1 MRRLNGRLAL
11 IGRTAA
17 TRVLAAALAF
27 TTGLLSEL
35 VQSNEDIEISL
46 VIATGVRLLGAVDLG
61 RLGGRTCH
69 QMISGIDA
77 SRASAYSRT
86 P

>member
-35 VQSNEDIEISL
+35 VQSK
-46 VIATGVRLLGAVDLG
+46 R
-61 RLGGRTCH
+61 R
-69 QMISGIDA
+69 
-77 SRASAYSRT
+77 Y
-86 P
+86 